1 MLKCSGLAVISSY
14 PMMSVKFTEFKSAV
28 LPDSLAGKD

>member
-14 PMMSVKFTEFKSAV
+14 PMLSEKFTEFKSAV
-28 LPDSLAGKD
+28 FPDNLAGKD